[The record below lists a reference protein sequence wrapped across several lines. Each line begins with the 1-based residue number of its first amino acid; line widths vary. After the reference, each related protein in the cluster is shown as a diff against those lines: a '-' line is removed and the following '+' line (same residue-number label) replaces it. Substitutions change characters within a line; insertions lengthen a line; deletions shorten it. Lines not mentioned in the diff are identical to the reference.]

1 MEKFFREVREKDKME
16 AHLHANPAMRGY
28 EPLGETGR
36 GRRGGEFFYPFFPI
50 SLTNLSHPDLK
61 EAFTIGDC
69 VHDSEQVSFYQS
81 LYPHLQPPPSIPR
94 SQNIWPKPSSAP
106 GFREGMYAYYREI
119 FPVAMKLVEIFG
131 VALGVDSHD
140 ENENENG
147 GGDGGL
153 EKDFQWPIWG
163 MRALHYPPPPICAE
177 EEKEGGE
184 GEGDGDGDGER
195 MGLGAHKDF
204 SWVTLVLQDEVG
216 GLEVLNSEGKW
227 IDVPPREGTLVVN
240 VGQVSFFFVF
250 FTLFFLFF
258 LLLLFSLFFTFSLFL
273 PPFPT
278 KSQISNLS
286 TPPSP
291 FHNKLILLP
300 LLLLPFQYL
309 EHQTNS
315 LFPATIHRV
324 RNKSGQEQK
333 RRYSIPFFL
342 SPNPQATLKVLPNC
356 VKAGEEIPPAINVGD
371 LYIRRVLPARKKH
384 PTSVKWRNVPETE
397 WKYEILY
404 GVE

>member
-1 MEKFFREVREKDKME
+1 
-16 AHLHANPAMRGY
+16 
-28 EPLGETGR
+28 
-36 GRRGGEFFYPFFPI
+36 
-50 SLTNLSHPDLK
+50 
-61 EAFTIGDC
+61 
-69 VHDSEQVSFYQS
+69 
-81 LYPHLQPPPSIPR
+81 
-94 SQNIWPKPSSAP
+94 
-106 GFREGMYAYYREI
+106 MYAYYREI

-131 VALGVDSHD
+131 VALGVDRGCHKND
-140 ENENENG
+140 DKNENG

-163 MRALHYPPPPICAE
+163 MRALHYPPPPPGCAE

-184 GEGDGDGDGER
+184 GEDGDGDEER

-240 VGQVSFFFVF
+240 VGQVSFFSR
-250 FTLFFLFF
+250 FLFSHF
-258 LLLLFSLFFTFSLFL
+258 VLFSFSPLS
-273 PPFPT
+273 PNQI
-278 KSQISNLS
+278 SISISNLS
-286 TPPSP
+286 TPLSP
-291 FHNKLILLP
+291 IHNKLILLP
-300 LLLLPFQYL
+300 LLFLSFQYL

>member
-1 MEKFFREVREKDKME
+1 
-16 AHLHANPAMRGY
+16 
-28 EPLGETGR
+28 
-36 GRRGGEFFYPFFPI
+36 
-50 SLTNLSHPDLK
+50 
-61 EAFTIGDC
+61 
-69 VHDSEQVSFYQS
+69 
-81 LYPHLQPPPSIPR
+81 
-94 SQNIWPKPSSAP
+94 
-106 GFREGMYAYYREI
+106 MYAYYREI

-131 VALGVDSHD
+131 VALGVDSHSHEDDD
-140 ENENENG
+140 ENESG
-147 GGDGGL
+147 GGGGGL

-163 MRALHYPPPPICAE
+163 MRALHYPPPPPPSCAE

-184 GEGDGDGDGER
+184 GEDGDGDGDEER

-240 VGQVSFFFVF
+240 VGQVSFFF
-250 FTLFFLFF
+250 
-258 LLLLFSLFFTFSLFL
+258 LFSFFSFLLFFTFSFFLFSFL
-273 PPFPT
+273 PPFPN
-278 KSQISNLS
+278 QISISISQN
-286 TPPSP
+286 PYAPI
-291 FHNKLILLP
+291 HKKLTLLP
-300 LLLLPFQYL
+300 LLFLPLKYL

>member
-1 MEKFFREVREKDKME
+1 MQE

-36 GRRGGEFFYPFFPI
+36 GRRGGEYFFFSYPFF
-50 SLTNLSHPDLK
+50 LAVTLLGDLSHPDLK

-81 LYPHLQPPPSIPR
+81 LYPHSSPLPSIPR

-131 VALGVDSHD
+131 VALGVDSHVD
-140 ENENENG
+140 ENENG
-147 GGDGGL
+147 SGDGGL

-163 MRALHYPPPPICAE
+163 MRALHYPPSWGE
-177 EEKEGGE
+177 EEVEGE
-184 GEGDGDGDGER
+184 GEDGDEER

-240 VGQVSFFFVF
+240 VGQVSFFS
-250 FTLFFLFF
+250 
-258 LLLLFSLFFTFSLFL
+258 LLLFSLFSFFFFASFPNQISISIFNTPIPHAQQANPPPP
-273 PPFPT
+273 PPFSP
-278 KSQISNLS
+278 LS
-286 TPPSP
+286 TSNTKPTPSSP
-291 FHNKLILLP
+291 QPSTASATNPDKNKK
-300 LLLLPFQYL
+300 
-309 EHQTNS
+309 ED
-315 LFPATIHRV
+315 
-324 RNKSGQEQK
+324 
-333 RRYSIPFFL
+333 IPFPSF
-342 SPNPQATLKVLPNC
+342 SVPTLKPHS
-356 VKAGEEIPPAINVGD
+356 KFF
-371 LYIRRVLPARKKH
+371 
-384 PTSVKWRNVPETE
+384 PTV
-397 WKYEILY
+397 
-404 GVE
+404 

>member
-1 MEKFFREVREKDKME
+1 MEKFFRQVGEKEKMQE

-36 GRRGGEFFYPFFPI
+36 GRRGGEYFFFLSTPFFGCYVKLLI
-50 SLTNLSHPDLK
+50 NLCNYYPDLK

-94 SQNIWPKPSSAP
+94 SQNIWPSTSSAP

-119 FPVAMKLVEIFG
+119 FSVAMKLVEIFG
-131 VALGVDSHD
+131 VALGVDRHD
-140 ENENENG
+140 ENKNG

-163 MRALHYPPPPICAE
+163 MRALHYPPSWGE
-177 EEKEGGE
+177 EEVEGE
-184 GEGDGDGDGER
+184 GEDGDEER

-240 VGQVSFFFVF
+240 VGQVSFSPFSF
-250 FTLFFLFF
+250 
-258 LLLLFSLFFTFSLFL
+258 FSLFSFFFFAS
-273 PPFPT
+273 FP
-278 KSQISNLS
+278 QSNLNLKS
-286 TPPSP
+286 LNTPIPLPQQANPPPPPPSP
-291 FHNKLILLP
+291 P
-300 LLLLPFQYL
+300 
-309 EHQTNS
+309 
-315 LFPATIHRV
+315 
-324 RNKSGQEQK
+324 
-333 RRYSIPFFL
+333 
-342 SPNPQATLKVLPNC
+342 
-356 VKAGEEIPPAINVGD
+356 
-371 LYIRRVLPARKKH
+371 
-384 PTSVKWRNVPETE
+384 
-397 WKYEILY
+397 
-404 GVE
+404 

>member
-1 MEKFFREVREKDKME
+1 
-16 AHLHANPAMRGY
+16 
-28 EPLGETGR
+28 
-36 GRRGGEFFYPFFPI
+36 
-50 SLTNLSHPDLK
+50 
-61 EAFTIGDC
+61 
-69 VHDSEQVSFYQS
+69 
-81 LYPHLQPPPSIPR
+81 
-94 SQNIWPKPSSAP
+94 
-106 GFREGMYAYYREI
+106 MYAYYREI

-140 ENENENG
+140 ESENRG
-147 GGDGGL
+147 GGGGL

-163 MRALHYPPPPICAE
+163 MRALHYPPPPPSCAE
-177 EEKEGGE
+177 EEEEGGE
-184 GEGDGDGDGER
+184 GEDGNGDGDEER

-240 VGQVSFFFVF
+240 VGQVS
-250 FTLFFLFF
+250 
-258 LLLLFSLFFTFSLFL
+258 LFSPFSFFSFFSFFTFSFFFFAS
-273 PPFPT
+273 FPNQI
-278 KSQISNLS
+278 SISNLS
-286 TPPSP
+286 TPLSP
-291 FHNKLILLP
+291 IHNKLILLP
-300 LLLLPFQYL
+300 LLFLSFQYL

>member
-1 MEKFFREVREKDKME
+1 
-16 AHLHANPAMRGY
+16 
-28 EPLGETGR
+28 
-36 GRRGGEFFYPFFPI
+36 
-50 SLTNLSHPDLK
+50 
-61 EAFTIGDC
+61 
-69 VHDSEQVSFYQS
+69 
-81 LYPHLQPPPSIPR
+81 
-94 SQNIWPKPSSAP
+94 
-106 GFREGMYAYYREI
+106 MYAYYREI

-131 VALGVDSHD
+131 VALGVDRGCHEND

-163 MRALHYPPPPICAE
+163 MRALHYPPPPPGCAE
-177 EEKEGGE
+177 EEEEGGE
-184 GEGDGDGDGER
+184 GEGGDGDEER

-240 VGQVSFFFVF
+240 VGQVSF
-250 FTLFFLFF
+250 
-258 LLLLFSLFFTFSLFL
+258 SLFFPSFL
-273 PPFPT
+273 PPFPI
-278 KSQISNLS
+278 KSQSQISQH
-286 TPPSP
+286 PYAPI
-291 FHNKLILLP
+291 HNKLILLP
-300 LLLLPFQYL
+300 LLFLSFQYL

>member
-1 MEKFFREVREKDKME
+1 
-16 AHLHANPAMRGY
+16 
-28 EPLGETGR
+28 
-36 GRRGGEFFYPFFPI
+36 
-50 SLTNLSHPDLK
+50 
-61 EAFTIGDC
+61 
-69 VHDSEQVSFYQS
+69 
-81 LYPHLQPPPSIPR
+81 
-94 SQNIWPKPSSAP
+94 
-106 GFREGMYAYYREI
+106 MYAYYREI

-140 ENENENG
+140 ENG

-163 MRALHYPPPPICAE
+163 MRALHYPPSWGE
-177 EEKEGGE
+177 EEVEGE
-184 GEGDGDGDGER
+184 GEDGDEER

-240 VGQVSFFFVF
+240 VGQVSFFPVF
-250 FTLFFLFF
+250 FTL
-258 LLLLFSLFFTFSLFL
+258 LFSFFFFAS
-273 PPFPT
+273 FPN
-278 KSQISNLS
+278 QISFS
-286 TPPSP
+286 FSQHPYAP

-300 LLLLPFQYL
+300 LLFLSFQYL

-384 PTSVKWRNVPETE
+384 PTSIKWRDVPETE